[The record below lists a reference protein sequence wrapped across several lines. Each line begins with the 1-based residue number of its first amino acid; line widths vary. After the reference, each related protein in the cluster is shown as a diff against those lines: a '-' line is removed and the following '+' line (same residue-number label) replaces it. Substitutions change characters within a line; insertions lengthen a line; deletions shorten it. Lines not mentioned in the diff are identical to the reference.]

1 MRTVAAALIVV
12 AGGAVAAGVSARR
25 AAVADGDAEPVSDIV
40 RNAVSSART
49 AVRRRARATAGATAG
64 RAGAADRTYSPG
76 TPTTQHRADPSRENE
91 AVPRPPAGAKG
102 FVPALEGLRGLAAVG
117 VVTTHVAFVT
127 RTSTGSTVKRL
138 FGRLD
143 LAVAV
148 FFAKSGFLLWRTHAA
163 HARRDEPGTARP
175 TRRYLRSR
183 MVRIM
188 PAYGALVAAAMVLL
202 PQNHVN
208 GPTSWLANLT
218 LTQIY
223 TSDFL
228 VAGLTHA
235 WSLAVEMAFYL
246 VFPVLWTAMK
256 DLRGEAARWR
266 IPVIATF
273 GATGFVFPLIPWH
286 SLGIFPSYLNEQI
299 LPPSFTL
306 WFAAG
311 MLLAEIATAPPGRL
325 VRMCRERL
333 ARWGWWAA
341 GGAALVATTVPLW
354 FSEGFV
360 HPGPVE
366 FAARTGLAGTMAFL
380 VLAPVVLAP
389 EGARFPVLESAPLQ
403 RLGSW
408 SYGMF
413 LWHQLVLLASFPLT
427 RTGLWDR
434 RMSVIW
440 PVTVTGS
447 VAAAAASHTWLEEPA
462 RKALESR

>member
-1 MRTVAAALIVV
+1 MRSVAAALIVV
-12 AGGAVAAGVSARR
+12 AGGAVAAGISARR
-25 AAVADGDAEPVSDIV
+25 TAVANGEAEPVGEVV
-40 RNAVSSART
+40 RNAVASAR
-49 AVRRRARATAGATAG
+49 AVVRRRARDTVAATSGGGGPTSRDHSPDQPSGPGVSAGP
-64 RAGAADRTYSPG
+64 AAD
-76 TPTTQHRADPSRENE
+76 TTVR
-91 AVPRPPAGAKG
+91 RPVGAKG

-148 FFAKSGFLLWRTHAA
+148 FFAKSGFLLWRSHAA

-175 TRRYLRSR
+175 TREYLRSR
-183 MVRIM
+183 LVRIM
-188 PAYGALVAAAMVLL
+188 PAYVVLVSAAMLLL

-246 VFPVLWTAMK
+246 VFPILWTAMK

-266 IPVIATF
+266 IPVIAAF
-273 GATGFVFPLIPWH
+273 GASGFVFPIIPWH
-286 SLGIFPSYLNEQI
+286 SLGIFPPYLNEQI

-311 MLLAEIATAPPGRL
+311 MLLAEIATAPPGTL
-325 VRMCRERL
+325 VRLCRDRL
-333 ARWGWWAA
+333 ARWGWWVA
-341 GGAALVATTVPLW
+341 GGAALVATTVPAW

-360 HPGPVE
+360 HPSPPE
-366 FAARTGLAGTMAFL
+366 FATRTGLAGVMAFL

-389 EGARFPVLESAPLQ
+389 EEARFPVLESAPLQ

-408 SYGMF
+408 SYGVF

-434 RMSVIW
+434 RMGVIW
-440 PVTVTGS
+440 PVTVAGS
-447 VAAAAASHTWLEEPA
+447 MAAAAASHTWLEEPA
-462 RKALESR
+462 RKALERR

>member
-1 MRTVAAALIVV
+1 MRSVATALIVV
-12 AGGAVAAGVSARR
+12 AGGAVATGISARR
-25 AAVADGDAEPVSDIV
+25 TAVANGDAEPVAVSV
-40 RNAVSSART
+40 RNVVTAART
-49 AVRRRARATAGATAG
+49 AVQRRTRAATVAMSFGAGAT
-64 RAGAADRTYSPG
+64 DRTHSPG
-76 TPTTQHRADPSRENE
+76 LSDAPGS
-91 AVPRPPAGAKG
+91 VPDRTDESSLRRPAGAKG

-148 FFAKSGFLLWRTHAA
+148 FFAKSGFLLWRTHAS

-175 TRRYLRSR
+175 TRDYLRSR
-183 MVRIM
+183 LVRIM
-188 PAYGALVAAAMVLL
+188 PAYGVLVAAAMVLL

-208 GPTSWLANLT
+208 GPTSWLANFT

-256 DLRGEAARWR
+256 DLRGDAARWR
-266 IPVIATF
+266 IPAIAAF
-273 GATGFVFPLIPWH
+273 GASGFVFPLIPWH

-311 MLLAEIATAPPGRL
+311 MLLAELATAPPGRL
-325 VRMCRERL
+325 VRMCRDRL
-333 ARWGWWAA
+333 SRWGWWAA
-341 GGAALVATTVPLW
+341 GGAALVATTVPAW

-360 HPGPVE
+360 HPSPTE
-366 FAARTGLAGTMAFL
+366 FANRTALAGTMAFL

-389 EGARFPVLESAPLQ
+389 EGERFPVLESAPLQ

-408 SYGMF
+408 SYGIF

-427 RTGLWDR
+427 RTALWDR
-434 RMSVIW
+434 RMGVIW
-440 PVTVTGS
+440 PVTVAGS
-447 VAAAAASHTWLEEPA
+447 VAAAAVSHTVLEEPA
-462 RKALESR
+462 RKALERR